1 MSPARTYVR
10 ELLGFDPGCASPT
23 SGYGDRFLLGAGLSG
38 QFNSSTPRLGMLYY
52 KNRTARCA
60 KDLWAAA
67 VVLAAEE
74 DSWRHGERG
83 NVALQAAAAL
93 VLASGDA
100 WLVGGAP

>member
-67 VVLAAEE
+67 VVLRSPTGLFPELRRGAAHH
-74 DSWRHGERG
+74 RRRPRG
-83 NVALQAAAAL
+83 
-93 VLASGDA
+93 
-100 WLVGGAP
+100 GGARGSGEARPA

>member
-10 ELLGFDPGCASPT
+10 ELLGFDPGSASPT

-38 QFNSSTPRLGMLYY
+38 QFNSSTPRLGMLSY
-52 KNRTARCA
+52 KNRTAQGA
-60 KDLWAAA
+60 DPWAAA

-74 DSWRHGERG
+74 DSWRHGEQG